1 MLDITRLSSNQLLI
15 QYGWSPSYKVNIEEY
30 YRLTYHDGYSLQL
43 SIEELF
49 PAVKDIIESLE
60 GIVIGN
66 LHPSL
71 KLGYCDTIEFS
82 FFNYDEYNVPE
93 LLSIQKNIGKRVA
106 FIGIGYDIIGDWLVD
121 EEGLIYFRNK
131 IQNRLHIISKDI
143 YQFLEHD
150 IYKLTDIN
158 GKEFL

>member
-30 YRLTYHDGYSLQL
+30 YRLAHHDGYSLQL

-71 KLGYCDTIEFS
+71 KLGIVIQLNFPFLTMMNIMCLNCYLFKKILEK
-82 FFNYDEYNVPE
+82 EW
-93 LLSIQKNIGKRVA
+93 LS
-106 FIGIGYDIIGDWLVD
+106 
-121 EEGLIYFRNK
+121 
-131 IQNRLHIISKDI
+131 
-143 YQFLEHD
+143 
-150 IYKLTDIN
+150 
-158 GKEFL
+158 